1 MRPCELV
8 ISAFGPYA
16 EETVIDFRKLGNH
29 GIYLITGDTGAGKT
43 TIFDAITF
51 ALYGETSGSVRRGKM
66 LRSKYADAGVPTYVK
81 LTFLYQGEEYSI
93 KRNPEYQRP
102 KARGTGTTI
111 QKADAELIF
120 QDGRAP
126 VTGAQDVT
134 AAVEKLIGLS
144 FVQFTQ
150 IAMLAQGD
158 FQKLLRSDT
167 ASRNEIFRRLFHT
180 DLYER
185 LQDRL
190 SFEER
195 RRKNAYQDLK
205 KSIQQYLDGVDC
217 SGETPEEIQFLA
229 LKKSGYDG
237 QVVRSLE
244 LLQKIL
250 EENEKRQAEVQKSLG
265 EIEQKMAEFARLEGR
280 RRQQEEAKKQ
290 LEKNTL
296 ELRELLPGFQE
307 EEQRLEECKKEA
319 SICENL
325 GVQIEQ
331 AEQKKR
337 VYEELRSLERLIEK
351 KEQEK
356 QQTEEQKTQ
365 LSEKEA
371 AFERTLKARREELE
385 SFGNL
390 EELHAVLNAKYQE
403 KEKEQSQIQKRLAD
417 FQNYTRDLQA
427 AAEGK
432 TLEEEKL
439 RLLNQSMEEI
449 RNQIETFSG
458 LDVQG
463 VKLAGEL
470 VELEKQKIQFGEL
483 YEALEQLISSV
494 KQEEKR
500 ENQLLKDEESVQ
512 KVLTQK
518 QETYREVRSADTVL
532 AGLRTEALRLAEWKR
547 RQAELEVDF
556 LKCETLEQDL
566 QQAQKHYQ
574 KAEKEKEQYQTEYN
588 RLEKLYLDAQAGL
601 LAETLREGEAC
612 PVCGSCHHPDLAKK
626 AETVPDK
633 KLLDEKLG
641 ILTETKERAA
651 RFSGQA
657 GDLKKQIKKSQEEFL
672 AQCCVLAKETTGE
685 AGRFSVLQHAQNFL
699 AETGEILRRKQEEN
713 ERQQTRCQND
723 LEQKETL
730 ETEISKIE
738 EQLERLREDRQSA
751 AGKKTEKKTQLEEK
765 ILQIQRAAEQQAA
778 EIFSGNLLEKR
789 EEIMNW
795 FYGRLTEAKQKKE
808 ENERQQKALQGFQK
822 QLEVY
827 QREEEWCSR
836 SVQEHEKNIGIAKSH
851 LEEFQGDS
859 EEALQK
865 QTEKTAD
872 ELIKLQE
879 LCVQNSKNRN
889 RKAELEKESRE
900 LEEKRDACREELQEL
915 QQVLVRAVAEQ
926 DALSKQRKTQ
936 QEKLEGET
944 EEALLQRIQDLQ
956 DKKRSLEERLKEQT
970 AVFEDLKKKQTGLEA
985 SIKTLEN
992 QLQHQEILVDEG
1004 ELKTQKES
1012 CQKRQEEL
1020 RNQEK
1025 SLFHRQEKNQG
1036 IFEQVHVKQHEME
1049 LTEKEYARVKAL
1061 SDTAGGS
1068 LNGKDKVTLETYV
1081 QAAYFDRILRRANL
1095 RLMAMSQGQYE
1106 LKRAVESD
1114 NKSAK
1119 SGLEL
1124 NVTDHYNGSERS
1136 VKTLSGGETFMA
1148 SLSLALGLSDEIQS
1162 CAGGIRLDTM
1172 FVDEGFGALDE
1183 EALNKAMNALQ
1194 KMAGDNTLV
1203 GIISHVPELK
1213 ERIDKKIIV
1222 TKKSDGL
1229 PFPKPIVIL
1238 DTVW

>member
-1 MRPCELV
+1 MKPCELV

-43 TIFDAITF
+43 TIFDAVTF
-51 ALYGETSGSVRRGKM
+51 ALYGETSGSVRKGKM

-180 DLYER
+180 DMYER

-190 SFEER
+190 SLEER

-250 EENEKRQAEVQKSLG
+250 EENEKQQAEVQKSLG
-265 EIEQKMAEFARLEGR
+265 EIERKMAEFARLEGR
-280 RRQQEEAKKQ
+280 RRQQEQTKKQ
-290 LEKNTL
+290 LEKDTL
-296 ELRELLPGFQE
+296 DLKELLPGFQE
-307 EEQRLEECKKEA
+307 QEQRLEACKKEA
-319 SICENL
+319 SICETL
-325 GVQIEQ
+325 GIQIEQ

-337 VYEELRSLERLIEK
+337 MYKEFRSLEGLIEE

-356 QQTEEQKTQ
+356 RQTEEQKIQ

-371 AFERTLKARREELE
+371 AFEGTLKARREEIE

-403 KEKEQSQIQKRLAD
+403 KEKEQSQLQKRLSD
-417 FQNYTRDLQA
+417 FQNYTRDLQT
-427 AAEGK
+427 AAEEK
-432 TLEEEKL
+432 TLEEKKL
-439 RLLNQSMEEI
+439 QSLNQSMEEI
-449 RNQIETFSG
+449 KNQIETFSG

-470 VELEKQKIQFGEL
+470 VELEKQKLQFEEL

-500 ENQLLKDEESVQ
+500 ENRLLKDEENMRT
-512 KVLTQK
+512 VLEQK
-518 QETYREVRSADTVL
+518 QGAYREVRSADTVL

-547 RQAELEVDF
+547 RQAELEADF
-556 LKCETLEQDL
+556 VKCETLEQDL
-566 QQAQKHYQ
+566 LQAQKRYQ
-574 KAEKEKEQYQTEYN
+574 EAEKEKEQHQAEYN
-588 RLEKLYLDAQAGL
+588 RLEKLYLGAQAGL
-601 LAETLREGEAC
+601 LAETLREGAPC

-626 AETVPDK
+626 ADTVPDK

-657 GDLKKQIKKSQEEFL
+657 GDLRKQIEKSREEFL
-672 AQCCVLAKETTGE
+672 TQCCVLAKEITGE
-685 AGRFSVLQHAQNFL
+685 TGRFSVLQQAQNFL
-699 AETGEILRRKQEEN
+699 AETGETLRQKQEEN

-730 ETEISKIE
+730 ETEISKMQ

-765 ILQIQRAAEQQAA
+765 KLQIRRAAEQQEA

-789 EEIMNW
+789 EEIMSW
-795 FYGRLTEAKQKKE
+795 FYGRLTEAEQKKK
-808 ENERQQKALQGFQK
+808 ENELQQQALQGIQK

-827 QREEEWCSR
+827 QQEAEQCSR

-859 EEALQK
+859 EETLQK

-872 ELIKLQE
+872 ELATFQE
-879 LCVQNSKNRN
+879 LCAQNSKNRN
-889 RKAELEKESRE
+889 RKTELEKESRE
-900 LEEKRDACREELQEL
+900 LEEKRDACREEIQEL
-915 QQVLVRAVAEQ
+915 QQVLVRAVTEQ
-926 DALSKQRKTQ
+926 EALSKQRKTQ

-944 EEALLQRIQDLQ
+944 EAALLERIQDLQ
-956 DKKRSLEERLKEQT
+956 EKKYSFEERLKEQT
-970 AVFEDLKKKQTGLEA
+970 AVFEDLKKKKTVLEA

-992 QLQHQEILVDEG
+992 QLQHQETLVDEE

-1025 SLFHRQEKNQG
+1025 SLFHKLEKNQG
-1036 IFEQVHVKQHEME
+1036 IFAQVHVKQHEME
-1049 LTEKEYARVKAL
+1049 LTEKEYVRVKAL
-1061 SDTAGGS
+1061 SDTAGGR

>member
-1 MRPCELV
+1 MKPCELV

-43 TIFDAITF
+43 TIFDAVTF
-51 ALYGETSGSVRRGKM
+51 ALYGETSGSVRKGKM

-180 DLYER
+180 DMYER

-190 SFEER
+190 SLEER

-250 EENEKRQAEVQKSLG
+250 EENEKQQAEVQKSLG
-265 EIEQKMAEFARLEGR
+265 EIERKMAEFARLEGR
-280 RRQQEEAKKQ
+280 RRQQEETKRQ
-290 LEKNTL
+290 LEKDTL
-296 ELRELLPGFQE
+296 DLKNLLPRFQE
-307 EEQRLEECKKEA
+307 QEQRLEACKKEA
-319 SICENL
+319 SICEML
-325 GVQIEQ
+325 GIQIEQ

-337 VYEELRSLERLIEK
+337 MYEELRSLEGLIEE

-356 QQTEEQKTQ
+356 RQTEEQKIQ

-371 AFERTLKARREELE
+371 AFEGTLKARREELE

-390 EELHAVLNAKYQE
+390 EELHAVLKAKYQE
-403 KEKEQSQIQKRLAD
+403 KEKEQGQLQKRLAD
-417 FQNYTRDLQA
+417 FQNYTRDFQT
-427 AAEGK
+427 AAEEK
-432 TLEEEKL
+432 TLEEKKL
-439 RLLNQSMEEI
+439 QSLNQSMEEI
-449 RNQIETFSG
+449 KNQIETFSG
-458 LDVQG
+458 LDVEG

-470 VELEKQKIQFGEL
+470 VELKKQKLQFEEL
-483 YEALEQLISSV
+483 YEALTRLISSV
-494 KQEEKR
+494 KQEEKKETR
-500 ENQLLKDEESVQ
+500 LLKDEESMRRVLEQ
-512 KVLTQK
+512 K
-518 QETYREVRSADTVL
+518 EGAYREVRSADTVL
-532 AGLRTEALRLAEWKR
+532 AGLRTEALRLTEWKR
-547 RQAELEVDF
+547 RQAELEADF
-556 LKCETLEQDL
+556 VKCETLEQDL
-566 QQAQKHYQ
+566 LQAQKHYQ
-574 KAEKEKEQYQTEYN
+574 EAEKEKEQHQAEYN
-588 RLEKLYLDAQAGL
+588 RLEKLYLGAQAGL
-601 LAETLREGEAC
+601 LAETLREGTPC

-626 AETVPDK
+626 ADTVPDK

-657 GDLKKQIKKSQEEFL
+657 GDLRKQIEKSREEFF
-672 AQCCVLAKETTGE
+672 AQCCVLAKEIIGE
-685 AGRFSVLQHAQNFL
+685 EERFSALQHAQNFL
-699 AETGEILRRKQEEN
+699 AEAGEILRQKQEEN

-730 ETEISKIE
+730 ETEISKMQ

-765 ILQIQRAAEQQAA
+765 KLQIQRAAEQQEA

-789 EEIMNW
+789 EEIMSW
-795 FYGRLTEAKQKKE
+795 FYGRLTEAEQKKK
-808 ENERQQKALQGFQK
+808 ENELQQEALQGVQK

-827 QREEEWCSR
+827 QREAEQCSR

-872 ELIKLQE
+872 ELIKFQE

-900 LEEKRDACREELQEL
+900 LEEKRDACREEIQEL
-915 QQVLVRAVAEQ
+915 QQVLVRAVTEQ
-926 DALSKQRKTQ
+926 EALSKQRRTQ

-944 EEALLQRIQDLQ
+944 EAALLERIQDLQ
-956 DKKRSLEERLKEQT
+956 KKKYSFEERLKEQT
-970 AVFEDLKKKQTGLEA
+970 AVFEDLKKKKTVLEA

-992 QLQHQEILVDEG
+992 QLQHQETLVDEE

-1025 SLFHRQEKNQG
+1025 SLFHRLEKNQG
-1036 IFEQVHVKQHEME
+1036 IFAQVHVKQHEME
-1049 LTEKEYARVKAL
+1049 LTEKEYVRVKAL

>member
-1 MRPCELV
+1 MKPCELV

-43 TIFDAITF
+43 TIFDAVTF
-51 ALYGETSGSVRRGKM
+51 ALYGETSGSVRKGKM

-190 SFEER
+190 SLEER
-195 RRKNAYQDLK
+195 RRKNVYQDLK

-250 EENEKRQAEVQKSLG
+250 EENEKQQAEVQKSLG
-265 EIEQKMAEFARLEGR
+265 EIEWKMAEFARLEGR
-280 RRQQEEAKKQ
+280 RRQQEQTKKQ
-290 LEKNTL
+290 LEKDTL
-296 ELRELLPGFQE
+296 DLKELLPRFQE
-307 EEQRLEECKKEA
+307 QEQRLEACKKEA
-319 SICENL
+319 SICETL
-325 GVQIEQ
+325 GIQIEQ

-337 VYEELRSLERLIEK
+337 MYKELRSLEGLIEE

-356 QQTEEQKTQ
+356 RQTEEQKIQ

-371 AFERTLKARREELE
+371 AFEGNLKARREEIE

-403 KEKEQSQIQKRLAD
+403 KEKEQSQLQKRLSD
-417 FQNYTRDLQA
+417 FQNYTRDLQT
-427 AAEGK
+427 AAEEK
-432 TLEEEKL
+432 TLEEKKL
-439 RLLNQSMEEI
+439 QSLNQSMEEI
-449 RNQIETFSG
+449 KNQIETFSG

-470 VELEKQKIQFGEL
+470 VELEKQKLQFEEL

-500 ENQLLKDEESVQ
+500 ENRLLKDEENMRTI
-512 KVLTQK
+512 LEQK
-518 QETYREVRSADTVL
+518 QGAYREVRSTDTVL

-547 RQAELEVDF
+547 RQAELEADF
-556 LKCETLEQDL
+556 VKCETLEQDL
-566 QQAQKHYQ
+566 LQAQKRYQ
-574 KAEKEKEQYQTEYN
+574 EAEKEKEQHQAEYN
-588 RLEKLYLDAQAGL
+588 RLEKLYLGAQAGL
-601 LAETLREGEAC
+601 LAETLREGAPC

-626 AETVPDK
+626 ADTVPDK

-657 GDLKKQIKKSQEEFL
+657 GDLRKQIEKSREEFL
-672 AQCCVLAKETTGE
+672 TQCCVLAKEITGE
-685 AGRFSVLQHAQNFL
+685 AESFSVLQQAQNFL
-699 AETGEILRRKQEEN
+699 AETGETLRQKQEEN

-730 ETEISKIE
+730 ETEISKMQ
-738 EQLERLREDRQSA
+738 EQIERLREDRQSA

-765 ILQIQRAAEQQAA
+765 KLQIQRASEQQEA

-789 EEIMNW
+789 EEIMSW
-795 FYGRLTEAKQKKE
+795 FYGRLTEAEQKKK
-808 ENERQQKALQGFQK
+808 ENELQQEALQGVQK
-822 QLEVY
+822 QLAVY
-827 QREEEWCSR
+827 QREAEQCSR

-859 EEALQK
+859 EETLQK
-865 QTEKTAD
+865 QTENTAD
-872 ELIKLQE
+872 ELATFQE
-879 LCVQNSKNRN
+879 LCAQNSKNRN
-889 RKAELEKESRE
+889 RKTELEKESQE
-900 LEEKRDACREELQEL
+900 LEEKRDACREEIQEL
-915 QQVLVRAVAEQ
+915 QQVLVRAVTEQ
-926 DALSKQRKTQ
+926 EALSKQRRTQ

-944 EEALLQRIQDLQ
+944 EAALLERIQDLQ
-956 DKKRSLEERLKEQT
+956 EKKYSFEERLKEQT
-970 AVFEDLKKKQTGLEA
+970 AVFEDLKKKKTVLEA

-992 QLQHQEILVDEG
+992 QLQHQETLVDEE

-1025 SLFHRQEKNQG
+1025 SLFHRLEKNQG
-1036 IFEQVHVKQHEME
+1036 IFAQVRVKQHEME
-1049 LTEKEYARVKAL
+1049 LTEKEYVRVKAL

-1136 VKTLSGGETFMA
+1136 VKTLSGGETFIA

-1229 PFPKPIVIL
+1229 PFSKPIVIL